1 MQPSL
6 ARQND
11 LTFWVPEISSP
22 PLFYPAD
29 IAAASDQF
37 RQPVA
42 VVRDETK
49 GNLGLGFGGRLHQA
63 PTTQRAY
70 SLLALLPP
78 MYPEWLGDRT
88 FAERHRVRF
97 PYIAGEMA
105 NGIATTRLV
114 IAMAQAGMLGF
125 FGAAGLSAPRVAK
138 ALDELQAT
146 LDPEGLSWGIN
157 LIHSPAEPLLEEK
170 VAEMFIQRGVA
181 RVCAS
186 AYMSLTLPLVQY
198 ACSGL
203 HVDATG
209 AIQRKHH
216 VFAKISRAE
225 VAQLFMSPAPAT
237 MLQKLVQAGK
247 LTATEAELAA
257 RVPLAE
263 DITVEADSGGHTD
276 QQALGAIFPT
286 ILLLR
291 DRLVEQHQYARPI
304 RVGAAGGLGT
314 PTALAA
320 AFAMGAAYVLTGSVN
335 QACVESGLHESAR
348 RMLAQADVADVAMVP
363 AADMFEIGVKL
374 QVLKKGTMYPSRA
387 SKLYEI
393 YKQYD
398 SLAALPAEIKQRLE
412 REIFTPSVDAWWE
425 ATRAFWL
432 ERDPTQIEK
441 AARDPRHQMALV
453 FRAYL
458 GLASRWAITGEAN
471 RQLDYQIWCGPAM
484 GAFNDW
490 THDSFLAAPEN
501 RSVVQVARNLL
512 EGAGVITR
520 AGQLRS
526 FGVPVPPAAFQFK
539 PRPLN

>member
-1 MQPSL
+1 MTPML
-6 ARQND
+6 ALQTP
-11 LTFWVPEISSP
+11 LTHWLPEEP
-22 PLFYPAD
+22 PLFHPAE
-29 IAAASDQF
+29 IATASEKL
-37 RQPVA
+37 RRTVY
-42 VVRDETK
+42 VLRDEAN
-49 GNLGLGFGGRLHQA
+49 GNLGLAFDGRWHHA
-63 PTTQRAY
+63 PTRQPAFT
-70 SLLALLPP
+70 LLATLPP
-78 MYPEWLGDRT
+78 MYPEWLGDRM
-88 FAERHRVRF
+88 FAEVHRVRF

-105 NGIATTRLV
+105 NGIATTQLV
-114 IAMAQAGMLGF
+114 IAMARAGMLGF
-125 FGAAGLSAPRVAK
+125 FGAAGLAAHRVEA
-138 ALDELQAT
+138 ALDELQST

-186 AYMSLTLPLVQY
+186 AYMSLTLPLVHY

-209 AIQRKHH
+209 AIQRQHH

-225 VAQLFMSPAPAT
+225 VAQLFMSPAPAA

-276 QQALGAIFPT
+276 QQALGAVFPT
-286 ILLLR
+286 ILALR
-291 DRLVEQHQYARPI
+291 DRIVAQHQYARPI

-314 PTALAA
+314 PTAVAG
-320 AFAMGAAYVLTGSVN
+320 AFAMGAAYILTGSVN
-335 QACVESGLHESAR
+335 QACVESGLHESGR
-348 RMLAQADVADVAMVP
+348 RMLAQAGVADVAMVP

-374 QVLKKGTMYPSRA
+374 QVLKKGTMYPSR
-387 SKLYEI
+387 SGKLYEL

-398 SLAALPAEIKQRLE
+398 SLAAIPLEVKQRLE
-412 REIFTPSVDAWWE
+412 REIFSPSLEAWWE
-425 ATRAFWL
+425 TTRAFWL
-432 ERDPTQIEK
+432 ERDPSQIEQ
-441 AARDPRHQMALV
+441 AARDPKHQMALV

-458 GLASRWAITGEAN
+458 GLASRWAITGDAN

-490 THDSFLAAPEN
+490 TRGTFLAAPEN

-512 EGAGVITR
+512 EGAAVITR

-526 FGVPVPPAAFQFK
+526 FGVPVPPAAFQFI

>member
-1 MQPSL
+1 MTSGPALQ
-6 ARQND
+6 
-11 LTFWVPEISSP
+11 P
-22 PLFYPAD
+22 PLSYWLPEGLPLFHPAE
-29 IAAASDQF
+29 IAAASEQL
-37 RQPVA
+37 RRTVH
-42 VVRDETK
+42 VIRDETN
-49 GNLGLGFGGRLHQA
+49 GHLGLSFTGRLHHA
-63 PTTQRAY
+63 PTGQPPYTLRAT
-70 SLLALLPP
+70 LPP
-78 MYPEWLGDRT
+78 VYPEWLGDRT
-88 FAERHRVRF
+88 FAEVHRVRF

-105 NGIATTRLV
+105 NGIATTPMV
-114 IAMAQAGMLGF
+114 IAMARAGMLGF
-125 FGAAGLSAPRVAK
+125 FGAAGLAAPRVEA
-138 ALDELQAT
+138 ALDELQST
-146 LDPEGLSWGIN
+146 LDPDGLSWGIN

-170 VAEMFIQRGVA
+170 VAELFIQRGVA

-186 AYMSLTLPLVQY
+186 AYMSLTLPLVHY

-203 HVDATG
+203 HVDASG

-225 VAQLFMSPAPAT
+225 LAQLFMSPAPAA

-276 QQALGAIFPT
+276 QQALGAVFPT
-286 ILLLR
+286 ILSLR
-291 DRLVEQHQYARPI
+291 DRLVEQHQYTRPI

-314 PTALAA
+314 PTAVAA

-335 QACVESGLHESAR
+335 QACVESGLHESGR
-348 RMLAQADVADVAMVP
+348 RMLAQAGVADVAMVP

-374 QVLKKGTMYPSRA
+374 QVLKKGTMYPSRS
-387 SKLYEI
+387 SKLYEL

-398 SLAALPAEIKQRLE
+398 SLAAIPLEVKQRLE
-412 REIFTPSVDAWWE
+412 REIFTPSLEAWWE
-425 ATRAFWL
+425 STRAFWM
-432 ERDPTQIEK
+432 ERDPSQIEQ
-441 AARDPRHQMALV
+441 AARDPKHQMALV

-458 GLASRWAITGEAN
+458 GLASRWAITGEAA

-490 THDSFLAAPEN
+490 TRGSFLETPEN

-512 EGAGVITR
+512 EGAAVITR

-526 FGVPVPPAAFQFK
+526 FGVPVPPAAFYFK
-539 PRPLN
+539 PRLLN

>member
-1 MQPSL
+1 MTPMLAAPSQL
-6 ARQND
+6 A
-11 LTFWVPEISSP
+11 FWSPEGSRP
-22 PLFYPAD
+22 PLFFPAEF
-29 IAAASDQF
+29 AAASEQF
-37 RQPVA
+37 RHPV
-42 VVRDETK
+42 VVLRELSS
-49 GNLGLGFGGRLHQA
+49 GHIGLGWGGRLHNSPAGKETYQ
-63 PTTQRAY
+63 
-70 SLLALLPP
+70 LLATLPAL
-78 MYPEWLGDRT
+78 YPEWLGDRT
-88 FAERHRVRF
+88 FAETHHVRF

-105 NGIATTRLV
+105 NGIATTQMV
-114 IAMAQAGMLGF
+114 IAMARAGMLGF
-125 FGAAGLSAPRVAK
+125 FGAAGLAAPRVAA

-157 LIHSPAEPLLEEK
+157 LIHSPAEPILEEK

-203 HVDATG
+203 HVDEMG
-209 AIQRKHH
+209 AIQRKHY

-225 VAQLFMSPAPAT
+225 VAQLFMSPAPAA

-286 ILLLR
+286 ILSLR
-291 DRLVEQHQYARPI
+291 DRLVAEHQYPRPI

-314 PTALAA
+314 PTAVAA
-320 AFAMGAAYVLTGSVN
+320 AFAMGAAYILTGSVN
-335 QACVESGLHESAR
+335 QACVESGLHESGR
-348 RMLAQADVADVAMVP
+348 RMLAQAGVADVAMVP

-374 QVLKKGTMYPSRA
+374 QVLKKGTMYPSR
-387 SKLYEI
+387 SGKLYEI

-398 SLAALPAEIKQRLE
+398 SLAQLPAELKQRLE
-412 REIFTPSVDAWWE
+412 REIFTPSLEAWWE
-425 ATRAFWL
+425 ATREFWL
-432 ERDPTQIEK
+432 ERDPSQIEQ
-441 AARDPRHQMALV
+441 AARDPKHQMALV

-490 THDSFLAAPEN
+490 TRGTFLAAPEN

-512 EGAGVITR
+512 EGAAVITR

-526 FGVPVPPAAFQFK
+526 FGVPVPPAAFQFI